1 MQLGTRWAAG
11 STPPARLCPEWIAA
25 IRDAE
30 ANGCSTGAWTL
41 TWLEGYPR
49 IVHDSGR
56 EIGVGGTPLDTDE
69 W

>member
-1 MQLGTRWAAG
+1 MQLGTRWRAG
-11 STPPARLCPEWIAA
+11 DEPPARLTGEWVAA
-25 IRDAE
+25 IRAAE
-30 ANGCSTGAWTL
+30 ADGCTTGSWTL

-56 EIGVGGTPLDTDE
+56 EIGIGGTAFSDDE

>member
-11 STPPARLCPEWIAA
+11 STPPARLGSEWLAAIAA
-25 IRDAE
+25 AE
-30 ANGCSTGAWTL
+30 AEDCGTGSWTL

-56 EIGVGGTPLDTDE
+56 ELGLGGTPLDNDD